1 MLEISEEDYAM
12 KFAMLIILDEK
23 KVAGMDRY
31 TENFKYILESYGAQ
45 LKSHPSLSVR
55 EDENE
60 CNTEDEKKQVKLL
73 AEVCRVGNI
82 GLILRQSSPERSKL
96 FSLLVDAIGRAV
108 ILVHFYAPDGDM
120 LAKIL
125 RESYCG
131 WRDLSDVQLC
141 RNLHISRSTFFRK
154 RQQALMYA
162 GYFFYEAVLPDMG
175 GQI

>member
-31 TENFKYILESYGAQ
+31 TENFKYILESYSTQ
-45 LKSHPSLSVR
+45 LKNHPALVLQ
-55 EDENE
+55 EDEAGCDPE
-60 CNTEDEKKQVKLL
+60 KEKKQVKLL
-73 AEVCRVGNI
+73 AEVCKVGNI
-82 GLILRQSSPERSKL
+82 GLILRQSSLERSKL

-108 ILVHFYAPDGDM
+108 TLVHFYAPDGEM

-131 WRDLSDVQLC
+131 WRGLSDIQLC
-141 RNLHISRSTFFRK
+141 RNLHISRSTLFRK